1 MSDQKFV
8 GFLVV
13 QMVAA
18 LALACF
24 VFLWAGPWNAAR
36 YAGIFLA
43 VTGIVLLFVARFQLG
58 KSFSV
63 TAQARKL
70 VTHGLYSKIRNP
82 IYVFSST
89 MVLGVLLVVQKP
101 ALFALFAGLIVLQ
114 TLRAHKEAQVL
125 EAKFGQEYQ
134 EYRRNTWF

>member
-1 MSDQKFV
+1 MGDPKFV
-8 GFLVV
+8 GFLMV
-13 QMVAA
+13 QIVAA

-24 VFLWAGPWNAAR
+24 VFLWVGPWNAAR

-82 IYVFSST
+82 IYVFGST

-125 EAKFGQEYQ
+125 EAKFGQEYR